1 MGCDA
6 TYGPKETE
14 ETLLFSQLKKMN
26 DVEQIRTNL
35 EYQVNDKQNALQQR
49 QRRQI

>member
-1 MGCDA
+1 
-6 TYGPKETE
+6 
-14 ETLLFSQLKKMN
+14 MN